1 MSWPDFL
8 TPWDAGPAPAPP
20 LQVLVLA
27 ALTETAR
34 TLRDQVSAAV
44 FCAGCDGGRLCPDHK
59 GNLELA
65 SQYEAAYMRIRGIGS
80 DGAMLTLIG
89 GLT

>member
-1 MSWPDFL
+1 MSWPDFM
-8 TPWDAGPAPAPP
+8 TPWMAGPAPAPP
-20 LQVLVLA
+20 LQILVLA
-27 ALTETAR
+27 AIAQVKDA
-34 TLRDQVSAAV
+34 LREGPGHCDDCEHAQL
-44 FCAGCDGGRLCPDHK
+44 CADHQ

-89 GLT
+89 GLAS